1 MYFYTTVDRLLTQTT
16 VIQFIAKLIYHLLIC
31 SFHVFLVEVGG
42 FKPPNACV
50 SNMCVKPSSPHFET
64 PHIPYLLNWLT
75 PCLKST
81 KLVSLEGISPTV
93 SWGFL
98 DLLLKAIVRLLRS
111 CSLKQSQS
119 ATHTQSPTSP
129 ERELQANLSDFC
141 DIVCIIP

>member
-31 SFHVFLVEVGG
+31 SFHVFLVEVEG
-42 FKPPNACV
+42 FEPPNACV
-50 SNMCVKPSSPHFET
+50 SDMCVKPSSPHFET
-64 PHIPYLLNWLT
+64 PHIPYLLNWLI
-75 PCLKST
+75 PYLI

-98 DLLLKAIVRLLRS
+98 DLLLKAIVNMLHS
-111 CSLKQSQS
+111 CSLKQIQS
-119 ATHTQSPTSP
+119 ASHTQSPASP
-129 ERELQANLSDFC
+129 EMELQANLSDFC